1 MTSPYTS
8 HGICQVKDFT
18 VIVFLV
24 ILCSFPKDLPL
35 ASIRD
40 KEAALMNFVSVSLQL
55 FLSSFLIF
63 IFGFI
68 NSITGKNVFG

>member
-1 MTSPYTS
+1 MMSPYTS
-8 HGICQVKDFT
+8 CGICQAKDFT
-18 VIVFLV
+18 VNVFLV
-24 ILCSFPKDLPL
+24 ILSSFPKDLPL

-40 KEAALMNFVSVSLQL
+40 KEAALMNFVSGSLQL

-68 NSITGKNVFG
+68 NSSTEKNVFG